1 MNLLHPVS
9 TTAAAKAAAAF
20 AETLTR
26 EGLAAHT
33 VRLEATAFSS
43 PHAGL
48 AKALLRGLDGRAPM
62 HPLRDL
68 IFDETA
74 EGSPLAE
81 TLQLRA
87 FDARGMLLMSQL
99 HDVRRGRQTAFMQSR
114 RLMHGCVGAIA

>member
-9 TTAAAKAAAAF
+9 TTAAAKAASAF
-20 AETLTR
+20 ADALTR
-26 EGLAAHT
+26 EGLAAHA
-33 VRLEATAFSS
+33 VRLEATVFSRT
-43 PHAGL
+43 HAGL
-48 AKALLRGLDGRAPM
+48 AKALLRGLDGRAPL

-74 EGSPLAE
+74 EGSRLAE

-87 FDARGMLLMSQL
+87 FDSRGVLLMSQL
-99 HDVRRGRQTAFMQSR
+99 HDVRPRRQTAFMQSR

>member
-9 TTAAAKAAAAF
+9 TTAAAKAASAF
-20 AETLTR
+20 ADALTR
-26 EGLAAHT
+26 EGLAAHA
-33 VRLEATAFSS
+33 VRLEATLFSGT
-43 PHAGL
+43 HAGL
-48 AKALLRGLDGRAPM
+48 AKALLRGLDGRAPL

-87 FDARGMLLMSQL
+87 FDSRGVLLMSQL
-99 HDVRRGRQTAFMQSR
+99 HDVRRRRQTAFMQSR